1 MGSTADWMSL
11 LRALP
16 TELAPWP
23 KAFFFFF
30 FKLNKIKI
38 KDKKPW
44 QAWDGTRHWWRCS
57 HQLIQHRRWA
67 LFRTA
72 LGETR
77 QSAASAT
84 AAAEQLPPAT
94 HSRPN
99 RLLRK
104 GSKNSTSSFNV
115 LALLSWRLGL
125 LGGPKMLGNP
135 LRFPFSS
142 PSLSFF
148 MLC

>member
-1 MGSTADWMSL
+1 M
-11 LRALP
+11 
-16 TELAPWP
+16 
-23 KAFFFFF
+23 
-30 FKLNKIKI
+30 
-38 KDKKPW
+38 
-44 QAWDGTRHWWRCS
+44 
-57 HQLIQHRRWA
+57 
-67 LFRTA
+67 FRTA

-115 LALLSWRLGL
+115 LNRKQWSEACVAERLYRREINGV
-125 LGGPKMLGNP
+125 GVRKE
-135 LRFPFSS
+135 RADKES
-142 PSLSFF
+142 
-148 MLC
+148 